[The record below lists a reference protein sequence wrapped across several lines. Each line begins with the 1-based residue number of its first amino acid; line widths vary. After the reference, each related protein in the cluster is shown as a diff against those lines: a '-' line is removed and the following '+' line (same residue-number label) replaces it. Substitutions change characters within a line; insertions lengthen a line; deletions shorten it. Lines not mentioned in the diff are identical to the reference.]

1 MLALELITDQI
12 VPLKIS
18 DSGILG
24 LSLMEEYK
32 TIHLPVV
39 NSGLFFGLI
48 SENDIYSYNHFEEAI
63 GAHPIPKSN
72 ISVRDDQHIYE
83 VMTLMHENEL
93 SLLPVVDDRNHYMGS
108 ILASDLSL
116 RLADITGV
124 TNPGGI
130 IVLEMNIHDYSLS
143 EIAQIVE
150 TNNTKILNSF
160 VNTFKESTKIEVTIK
175 LNTTDIEPV
184 LQTFMRY
191 DYMIKASFTEA
202 DLNDNLSDRYDSLM
216 NYLNI

>member
-1 MLALELITDQI
+1 MLAQDLISNTV
-12 VPLKIS
+12 VPLKTS
-18 DSGILG
+18 DTGMLA

-32 TIHLPVV
+32 TTHLPIA
-39 NSGLFFGLI
+39 NAGIFYGLL
-48 SENDIYSYNHFEEAI
+48 SENDIYSHNRFEEAI

-72 ISVRDDQHIYE
+72 ISCAAEQHIYD
-83 VMTLMHENEL
+83 VLSIIHENKL
-93 SLLPVVDDRNHYMGS
+93 SLLPVVDDKDHYLGS
-108 ILASDLSL
+108 ILVTDLIV
-116 RLADITGV
+116 RLTEITGI

-150 TNNTKILNSF
+150 SNNIKIINSF
-160 VNTFKESTKIEVTIK
+160 VSTFADSTRIEVTLK
-175 LNTTDIEPV
+175 LNTVNIESA

-191 DYMIKASFTEA
+191 DYQVKASYTEA
-202 DLNDNLSDRYDSLM
+202 DLNDNISDRYDSLM

>member
-18 DSGILG
+18 DSGIIG

-32 TIHLPVV
+32 TNHLPVV
-39 NSGLFFGLI
+39 NSNLFFGLI
-48 SENDIYSYNHFEEAI
+48 SESDIYSYNHFEEAV
-63 GAHPIPKSN
+63 GAHPIHKSN
-72 ISVRDDQHIYE
+72 ISVRDNQHIYD
-83 VMTLMHENEL
+83 VMTIMHENEL
-93 SLLPVVDDRNHYMGS
+93 SLLPVVDDRNHYVGS

-116 RLADITGV
+116 RLAEITGV

-150 TNNTKILNSF
+150 TNNIKILNSF
-160 VNTFKESTKIEVTIK
+160 VNSFKESTRIEVTIK

>member
-48 SENDIYSYNHFEEAI
+48 SENDIYSYNHFEEPI
-63 GAHPIPKSN
+63 GAHPIHKSN
-72 ISVRDDQHIYE
+72 ISVRDDQHIYD

-93 SLLPVVDDRNHYMGS
+93 SLLPVVDDRNHYVGS

-116 RLADITGV
+116 RLAEITGV

-160 VNTFKESTKIEVTIK
+160 VSSFKESTKIEVTIK

>member
-32 TIHLPVV
+32 TNHLPVV
-39 NSGLFFGLI
+39 NSNLFFGLI
-48 SENDIYSYNHFEEAI
+48 SENDIYSYNHFEEAV
-63 GAHPIPKSN
+63 GAHPIHKSN
-72 ISVRDDQHIYE
+72 ISVRDDQHIYD
-83 VMTLMHENEL
+83 VMTIMHEHDL
-93 SLLPVVDDRNHYMGS
+93 SLLPVVDDRNHYVGS

-116 RLADITGV
+116 RLAEITGV

-143 EIAQIVE
+143 EIAQIAE
-150 TNNTKILNSF
+150 TNNVRILNSF
-160 VNTFKESTKIEVTIK
+160 VNSFKESTRIEVTIK
-175 LNTTDIEPV
+175 LNTVDIEPV

-191 DYMIKASFTEA
+191 DYTIKASYTEA

>member
-63 GAHPIPKSN
+63 GAHPIHKSN

-83 VMTLMHENEL
+83 VMTLMHENDL

-116 RLADITGV
+116 RLAEITGV

-150 TNNTKILNSF
+150 TNNIKILNSF
-160 VNTFKESTKIEVTIK
+160 VNSFKESTKIEVTIK

-191 DYMIKASFTEA
+191 NYLVKASFTEA

>member
-1 MLALELITDQI
+1 MLALELLTNKIA
-12 VPLKIS
+12 PLKIS
-18 DSGILG
+18 ETGILG

-32 TIHLPVV
+32 TMHLPIV
-39 NSGLFFGLI
+39 NSGIYFGLI
-48 SENDIYSYNHFEEAI
+48 SEGDIYSYNHFEEAI

-83 VMTLMHENEL
+83 VMTIMHENKV
-93 SLLPVVDDRNHYMGS
+93 SLLPVVDDRNHYLGC
-108 ILASDLSL
+108 ILASDLSH
-116 RLADITGV
+116 RLAEITGV
-124 TNPGGI
+124 INPGGI

-150 TNNTKILNSF
+150 TNNAKILNSF
-160 VNTFKESTKIEVTIK
+160 VNSFKESTKMEVTIK
-175 LNTTDIEPV
+175 LNITDIEPV
-184 LQTFMRY
+184 LHTFLRY
-191 DYMIKASFTEA
+191 DYLIKATYTEA

>member
-1 MLALELITDQI
+1 MLALELITNQI

-18 DSGILG
+18 DSGVLA

-39 NSGLFFGLI
+39 NSNLFFGLI
-48 SENDIYSYNHFEEAI
+48 SEGDIYSYNQFEEAI
-63 GAHPIPKSN
+63 GAHPINNPS

-83 VMTLMHENEL
+83 VMNLMHEHTL
-93 SLLPVVDDRNHYMGS
+93 SLIPVIDDRNHYVGS

-116 RLADITGV
+116 RLAEITGI

-130 IVLEMNIHDYSLS
+130 VVLEMNIHDYSLS

-150 TNNTKILNSF
+150 TNNVKILNSF
-160 VNTFKESTKIEVTIK
+160 VNYFKESTKIEVTIK
-175 LNTTDIEPV
+175 LNTTNIEPV

-191 DYMIKASFTEA
+191 DYVIKASYTEA